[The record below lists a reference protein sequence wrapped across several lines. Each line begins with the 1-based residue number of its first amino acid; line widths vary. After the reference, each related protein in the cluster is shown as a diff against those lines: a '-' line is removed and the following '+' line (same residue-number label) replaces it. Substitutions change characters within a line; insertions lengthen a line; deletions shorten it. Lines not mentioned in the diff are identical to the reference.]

1 MSRDDTREDLDVAK
15 TIGRSTQRSA
25 KKSTATSRKTAGPA
39 PQQWAALSAESRFWL
54 ADDWA
59 RVASSL
65 GKHVNAL
72 RGSRILL
79 TGAAGFLGFNF
90 LHFFA
95 YLNSL
100 PPGRTKAGAVRVVA
114 ADNFLRGQPRW
125 IVELAKADR
134 NIDLRRCD
142 IVKPWNTRDQKYDY
156 IIHGAS
162 IASPTFYRQYPLE
175 TLDANVTGLRNM
187 LDLAHRGRAKSMLF
201 FSSSEIYGDPVSS
214 EIPTAESYRG
224 NVGCVGPR
232 ACYDESKR
240 LGETLCYIYA
250 EKYKLPVKMVR
261 PFNNYGPGLRLTDKR
276 VLPDFF
282 TDVLAGRDLRVLSD
296 GTPTRTFCYAS
307 DAVTGYLLALLSSGS
322 GEAYNIGADNLEI
335 SMRDLA
341 GLVAKV
347 SGGTLGVTCE
357 VSKDRAYLTDNPQ
370 RRCPDLTKART
381 KLGYNPLVG
390 LEAGLSRLHHW
401 YRHFLPLE
409 SNVK

>member
-1 MSRDDTREDLDVAK
+1 MAK

-25 KKSTATSRKTAGPA
+25 KKSTATLKKTAGPA

-90 LHFFA
+90 LHFFS

>member
-1 MSRDDTREDLDVAK
+1 MAK

-25 KKSTATSRKTAGPA
+25 KKSTAASKKTAGPA
-39 PQQWAALSAESRFWL
+39 PQQWAALSAESRLWL

-90 LHFFA
+90 LHFFS

-307 DAVTGYLLALLSSGS
+307 DAVTGYLLALLSSGT

-390 LEAGLSRLHHW
+390 LEEGLSRLHHW

>member
-1 MSRDDTREDLDVAK
+1 MAK

>member
-1 MSRDDTREDLDVAK
+1 MAK

-25 KKSTATSRKTAGPA
+25 KKSTATSKKTAGPA

-90 LHFFA
+90 LHFFS

-390 LEAGLSRLHHW
+390 LEEGLSRLHHW

>member
-1 MSRDDTREDLDVAK
+1 MAK
-15 TIGRSTQRSA
+15 TIGRSTKRSA
-25 KKSTATSRKTAGPA
+25 KKPAVGSKRAAGQSHST
-39 PQQWAALSAESRFWL
+39 WASLSAESRMWL

-59 RVASSL
+59 RVVSSL

-90 LHFFA
+90 LHFFS

-100 PPGRTKAGAVRVVA
+100 PAGRTKSGVVRVVA

-134 NIDLRRCD
+134 HIDLRRCD
-142 IVKPWNTRDQKYDY
+142 IVKPWGTRDQKYDY

-187 LDLAHRGRAKSMLF
+187 LDLAYRGRAKSMLF
-201 FSSSEIYGDPVSS
+201 FSSSEIYGDPVPS

-341 GLVAKV
+341 GLVTNVA
-347 SGGTLGVTCE
+347 GGALGVTCE

-390 LEAGLSRLHHW
+390 LEEGLSRLHHW